1 MTAQPAPSSSP
12 STRSRRG
19 ANPATGW
26 MARRAKARILVIL
39 ALAATTIGCDRL
51 SKQIAARELSGEP
64 RRSYLGD
71 TFRLDYV
78 ENRGAFLSLGA
89 SLPDRVRTPL
99 LAGTTAALLLGLGV
113 VLVRRRFRSDCGS
126 LGLSLVWAGGV
137 SNLVDRIGSGRVV
150 DFLNV
155 GIGPLRTGIFNV
167 ADLAIMLGLSL
178 ALLDEVVRTR
188 RAPSQSP

>member
-1 MTAQPAPSSSP
+1 MTTRHGTDPAPSS
-12 STRSRRG
+12 R
-19 ANPATGW
+19 
-26 MARRAKARILVIL
+26 ARRPKTRILVIL

-51 SKQIAARELSGEP
+51 SKRIATRELSGGP
-64 RRSYLGD
+64 RRSYLSD

-78 ENRGAFLSLGA
+78 ENPGAFLSLGA
-89 SLPDRVRTPL
+89 SLPARVRTPL
-99 LAGTTAALLLGLGV
+99 LAGTTAALLLGLGA
-113 VLVRRRFRSDCGS
+113 VLVRRRFPSSLGT

-167 ADLAIMLGLSL
+167 ADVAIMLGLTL
-178 ALLDEVVRTR
+178 AILDER
-188 RAPSQSP
+188 RQWAGRPPGSSE